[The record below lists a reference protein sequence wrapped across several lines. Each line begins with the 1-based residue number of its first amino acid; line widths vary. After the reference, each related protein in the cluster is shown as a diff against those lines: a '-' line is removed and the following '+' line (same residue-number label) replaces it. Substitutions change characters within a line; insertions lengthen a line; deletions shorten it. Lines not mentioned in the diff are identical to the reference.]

1 MSENYIKIYSILMTV
16 FVVMLVLTNIIG
28 TKIFLLFGSIL
39 PNGIFGN
46 SIALT
51 AGIITYP
58 ITFLV
63 TDITSELF
71 GKKKANLLVIV
82 GFFCSL
88 LSLVIISIVMNLE
101 PSNIWLTGT
110 PYNSIN
116 EIEEAFNT
124 IFSMPSILIFASMS
138 AYLVAQLIDI
148 KVFHFIKKITKSRH
162 LWLRNNLSTMFSQLI
177 DTIIVNT
184 IFLGFGMGIEYQI
197 VCKII
202 IANYIVKIIFAM
214 IDTPL
219 VYFFVFIIKKKC
231 GAYKY

>member
-1 MSENYIKIYSILMTV
+1 
-16 FVVMLVLTNIIG
+16 
-28 TKIFLLFGSIL
+28 
-39 PNGIFGN
+39 
-46 SIALT
+46 
-51 AGIITYP
+51 
-58 ITFLV
+58 
-63 TDITSELF
+63 
-71 GKKKANLLVIV
+71 
-82 GFFCSL
+82 
-88 LSLVIISIVMNLE
+88 MNLE
-101 PSNIWLTGT
+101 PSDIWLTGT

-148 KVFHFIKKITKSRH
+148 KVFHFIKKITKSKY

-231 GAYKY
+231 GVYKY

>member
-1 MSENYIKIYSILMTV
+1 MNENYIKIYSILMTV

-39 PNGIFGN
+39 PNGLFGN
-46 SIALT
+46 SITLT

-71 GKKKANLLVIV
+71 GKRKANFLVIV

-88 LSLVIISIVMNLE
+88 LSLVIISIVMKLE
-101 PSNIWLTGT
+101 PSVIWLIGS
-110 PYNSIN
+110 PYDDIN
-116 EIEEAFNT
+116 EIELAFNT

-148 KVFHFIKKITKSRH
+148 NIFHYIKKITNSRY
-162 LWLRNNLSTMFSQLI
+162 LWLRNNLSTMFSQLV
-177 DTIIVNT
+177 DTIIVNS
-184 IFLGFGMGIEYQI
+184 IFLGFGMGIEFQV

-202 IANYIVKIIFAM
+202 IANYLVKIIFAL

-219 VYFFVFIIKKKC
+219 VYFFVNIIKKKC
-231 GAYKY
+231 GVYKY

>member
-1 MSENYIKIYSILMTV
+1 MNENYIKIYSILMTV

-28 TKIFLLFGSIL
+28 TKIFLLFESII
-39 PNGIFGN
+39 PNGLFGS

-71 GKKKANLLVIV
+71 GKKKANLLIIV

-88 LSLVIISIVMNLE
+88 LSLFIISIVIKLE
-101 PSNIWLTGT
+101 PSDIWLTGT
-110 PYNSIN
+110 SYNN
-116 EIEEAFNT
+116 LNYIEVAFNT

-148 KVFHFIKKITKSRH
+148 NIFHIIKKMTNSKH

-184 IFLGFGMGIEYQI
+184 IFLGFGMGIDIII

-202 IANYIVKIIFAM
+202 IANYLVKIIFAL

-219 VYFFVFIIKKKC
+219 VYFFVIIIRRKC
-231 GAYKY
+231 GVYKY

>member
-28 TKIFLLFGSIL
+28 TKIFLLFGSTL
-39 PNGIFGN
+39 PNGILGN

-124 IFSMPSILIFASMS
+124 IFTMPSILIFASMS

-148 KVFHFIKKITKSRH
+148 KVFHFIKKITK
-162 LWLRNNLSTMFSQLI
+162 L
-177 DTIIVNT
+177 
-184 IFLGFGMGIEYQI
+184 
-197 VCKII
+197 
-202 IANYIVKIIFAM
+202 
-214 IDTPL
+214 
-219 VYFFVFIIKKKC
+219 
-231 GAYKY
+231 